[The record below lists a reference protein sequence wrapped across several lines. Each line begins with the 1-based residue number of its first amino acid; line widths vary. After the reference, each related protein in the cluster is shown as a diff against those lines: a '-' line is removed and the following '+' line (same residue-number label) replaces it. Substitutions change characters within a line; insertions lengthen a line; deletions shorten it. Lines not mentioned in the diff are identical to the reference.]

1 MKRKASAR
9 WSGGLKN
16 GNGSIST
23 GSGALSD
30 LKYSFTTRFEDA
42 PGTNPEELIGAAH
55 AGCFSMALSAQLGE
69 AGFEPGRID
78 TAATVTMEKVEA
90 GWTITAVH
98 LDVKASVPGIEATRF
113 REVATRA
120 KDGCP
125 VSRLFKAA
133 ITMDA
138 SLVD

>member
-16 GNGSIST
+16 GSGSVST

-78 TAATVTMEKVEA
+78 TAATVTLEKLEG
-90 GWTITAVH
+90 GWTISAVH
-98 LDVKASVPGIEATRF
+98 LDVKASVPDIDAAKF
-113 REVATRA
+113 REVAARA
-120 KDGCP
+120 KEGCP

>member
-1 MKRKASAR
+1 MKRKATAR
-9 WSGGLKN
+9 WTGGLKN
-16 GNGSIST
+16 GNGSLST
-23 GSGALSD
+23 ASGALSD
-30 LKYSFTTRFEDA
+30 LKYSFTTRFEDG

-69 AGFEPGRID
+69 AGFEPARID
-78 TAATVTMEKVEA
+78 TAATVTLEKVEA

-98 LDVKASVPGIEATRF
+98 LDVKASVPGIDATRF

-120 KDGCP
+120 KEGCP